1 MTNNLFNLTNEMR
14 IVALVL
20 AKWNYDEMNENRI
33 SLVKRHHLG
42 ISLVVQW
49 LRLCAS
55 NAWDLGSNPGQETKI
70 PHHHD

>member
-33 SLVKRHHLG
+33 SNSIFKHNFIDLAV
-42 ISLVVQW
+42 SLKGV
-49 LRLCAS
+49 S
-55 NAWDLGSNPGQETKI
+55 N
-70 PHHHD
+70 